1 MADETPRERRAEE
14 RAARAQVRLFSSLEE
29 ENAFERRRLAA
40 SSVEARLAEVRA
52 LEDRL
57 RGPGWEKKPIEK
69 VWSFELVD
77 WFEAAP

>member
-1 MADETPRERRAEE
+1 MTEETQRARRAEE
-14 RAARAQVRLFSSLEE
+14 RAGRAAVRLFASLEE
-29 ENAFERRRLAA
+29 ENAFERRRRAE
-40 SSVEARLAEVRA
+40 SPVEARLAEVRA

-77 WFEAAP
+77 WFEAGT